1 MRRTAASL
9 AALGVALVLAA
20 CGAPPDAAGDAAASP
35 PPLTGFAAR
44 FVGSAH
50 EPAPEA
56 TVRPAPGSW
65 DDVVVPAGYTM
76 VLIARGGEATTETL
90 TAAVERYAA
99 AHGAKLTVLP
109 ARSDDE
115 VEQRIH
121 EAVTADPDL
130 VVGVGDGV
138 VDVFSLITA
147 QYLDTDFLVVGAQL
161 PEPTHNV
168 TAVTWPGAEFR
179 GTGLGNDGADP
190 GAVTPERAGQ
200 AVSAGAASVLHD
212 LTGIVIDLGQ

>member
-1 MRRTAASL
+1 MRRPTAGL
-9 AALGVALVLAA
+9 TALGVVLVLAG
-20 CGAPPDAAGDAAASP
+20 CGTSADTAGGAAASP
-35 PPLTGFAAR
+35 SPLTGFAAR

-56 TVRPAPGSW
+56 TVRPTPGSW
-65 DDVVVPAGYTM
+65 DDVAVPAGYSM
-76 VLIARGGEATTETL
+76 VLIARGDEGTTGTL

-99 AHGAKLTVLP
+99 THGAELTVLT
-109 ARSDDE
+109 ARTDDE
-115 VEQRIH
+115 VEQRID
-121 EAVTADPDL
+121 EAVAVDPHL

-147 QYLDTDFLVVGAQL
+147 QYLDTDFLLVGAQL

-200 AVSAGAASVLHD
+200 AVSAGAASVLHE
-212 LTGIVIDLGQ
+212 LTGIVIDLG